1 MSIVVALAFSLVLWI
16 VLWSIGG
23 KSLDVFLLIIPIMLV
38 AVVARTIF
46 PLLPGNRTDKVE
58 GPRPR
63 A

>member
-16 VLWSIGG
+16 VLWAIGG

-38 AVVARTIF
+38 AVVIRTII